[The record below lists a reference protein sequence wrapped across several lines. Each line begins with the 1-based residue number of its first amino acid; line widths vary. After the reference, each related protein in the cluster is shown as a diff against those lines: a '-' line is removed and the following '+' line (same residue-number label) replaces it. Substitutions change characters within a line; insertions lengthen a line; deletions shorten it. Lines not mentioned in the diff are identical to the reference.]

1 MPRSTD
7 GLTSAQLE
15 AVTHASGPL
24 LVMGAAGTGKTCVL
38 ERRFAWLVEQGV
50 PPDRVLALAL
60 TEPAAVEMRERIEG
74 LIEPPYEELHVG
86 TFRSFCSRLLRDE
99 ALAAGLDPD
108 FAPVSP
114 ADRVALL
121 LDHVGE
127 LRLRHHDIRG
137 NPAPLLA
144 GFVARIDRLK
154 EEMIDTG
161 GLIAHA
167 TEAQRAATGGDDAER
182 ARAAREL
189 EFAEIYAGHDRLLA
203 ERGALDSGGLV
214 LRAFELLHERPEVRE
229 RVGRRFTHV
238 LVDEYQDVNFAQAM
252 LVGLACEA
260 GRELVVAGDDDQAVH
275 RFRGAAQKNFSDF
288 RRAFP
293 DAPVISLEEN
303 RRSGKAIVAAA
314 TAVVAPITGRTEK
327 PGAQPD
333 HLGRSAAGTSREE
346 RSRNVPGGAQP
357 ERRSGE
363 HRAAE
368 SPASTAPQNLR
379 RAPHR
384 GFSAEHGT
392 DGSQE
397 VDAPPGG
404 RVSFWHCA
412 SERAEAQAVAAEAER
427 LIAAGA
433 PADRIG
439 VFVRSVARD
448 GPVVEAALE
457 ERAVPFRLSGT
468 AAYFQ
473 RAEVRDVLAWLRV
486 LADPA
491 DSGAAVRALSRPP
504 IALHS
509 VDIARL
515 TQLARRRKLDMPS
528 AVAAALEGP
537 QLTPEGRDRA
547 QAFLRLYRAA
557 SNAFEDRRPD
567 RFVLRLI
574 ERIGV
579 RRQQVFATQAGT
591 VERLRNIA
599 RLPELA
605 GAYMRRE
612 PQATPRDFT
621 RYLKAVADSGVRSE
635 EAGPPA
641 FTPAVRVVSMQA
653 AKGMELDYA
662 FVVGLG
668 AGRIPGRA
676 PVAGAEGVPDALL
689 KEQLPPAGGHEDAMR
704 RLLHVAMTRA
714 RKGLVLAWA
723 EDAGSPT
730 RPSPFYEE
738 ARAVIG
744 AAEERYEEE
753 LFGPAE
759 GLHSTFRIMR
769 DELLETVSRLGGHLG
784 EMRLDTSVDVSNAVA
799 RYLELIK
806 VAALIDRSKAGQPV
820 EEAIGEVNALLAQGT
835 TLEQRELL
843 EASALDDWLRDAG
856 REAGRR
862 PVAGHNGTEPS
873 LDPFIPRRRGA
884 AEGLMLSASD
894 IETYR
899 ICPLKYKFARVFR
912 IPQEPTIHQRF
923 GIALH
928 QVLERFHQHTNGSR
942 EELVELFESSWRR
955 GGFGDSDD
963 ELQFRERAVD
973 ALDRYW
979 EDSLTSDGRPVWFER
994 SFSFKLGPHVLRG
1007 RVDRVDRH
1015 SDGSYELI
1023 DYKTGKARTEEQ
1035 LREDVQLSVYQMG
1048 AREAWELETSAQSYF
1063 YVMTGEKVPV
1073 EHSEEQLERVR
1084 ETVAGI
1090 GEGITRQDF
1099 QPTPSAEIC
1108 SYCDYRIICPAAER

>member
-7 GLTSAQLE
+7 GLTDSQLE
-15 AVTHASGPL
+15 AVTHPSGPL
-24 LVMGAAGTGKTCVL
+24 LVTGAAGTGKTCVL
-38 ERRFAWLVEQGV
+38 ERRYAWLVEQGV
-50 PPDRVLALAL
+50 PAERVLALAL
-60 TEPAAVEMRERIEG
+60 TEPAATEMRERIEG
-74 LIEPPYEELHVG
+74 LVEPPYEEVHAA

-99 ALAAGLDPD
+99 ALEAGLDPD
-108 FAPVSP
+108 FAPMSP

-121 LDHVGE
+121 LDHIGE

-154 EEMIDTG
+154 EEMIG
-161 GLIAHA
+161 AGELIAHA
-167 TEAQRAATGGDDAER
+167 TKAERVAADADDAGR

-189 EFAEIYAGHDRLLA
+189 EFAEIYADHDRLLA
-203 ERGALDSGGLV
+203 DRAALDSGDLV
-214 LRAFELLHERPEVRE
+214 LRAFTLLHERPEVRE
-229 RVGRRFTHV
+229 RAGRRFTHV

-252 LVGLACEA
+252 LVGLLCEA
-260 GRELVVAGDDDQAVH
+260 GREIVVAGDEDQAVH
-275 RFRGAAQKNFSDF
+275 RFRGAAQKNIDDF

-293 DAPVISLEEN
+293 DAPLVELEES
-303 RRSGKAIVAAA
+303 RRSGLAIVTAAA
-314 TAVVAPITGRTEK
+314 AVVAPFAGR
-327 PGAQPD
+327 
-333 HLGRSAAGTSREE
+333 
-346 RSRNVPGGAQP
+346 
-357 ERRSGE
+357 
-363 HRAAE
+363 
-368 SPASTAPQNLR
+368 R
-379 RAPHR
+379 RAD
-384 GFSAEHGT
+384 A
-392 DGSQE
+392 QE
-397 VDAPPGG
+397 GG
-404 RVSFWHCA
+404 RVSFWRCA

-427 LIAAGA
+427 LIAAGT

-439 VFVRSVARD
+439 VIVRSVATD

-457 ERAVPFRLSGT
+457 ERAVPFRLTGS

-515 TQLARRRKLDMPS
+515 TQLARRRKLDMP
-528 AVAAALEGP
+528 AAAAAALEGP
-537 QLTPEGRDRA
+537 QLTQEGRDRA

-605 GAYMRRE
+605 AAYMRRE
-612 PQATPRDFT
+612 PHATSRDFT
-621 RYLKAVADSGVRSE
+621 RYLKAVADSGVRE
-635 EAGPPA
+635 DEAGPSA
-641 FTPAVRVVSMQA
+641 ATPAVRVVSMQA

-662 FVVGLG
+662 FVLGLN
-668 AGRIPGRA
+668 AERMPGRA
-676 PVAGAEGVPDALL
+676 PVAVEDGIPDALL
-689 KEQLPPAGGHEDAMR
+689 KEQLPSAGDHDDAVR
-704 RLLHVAMTRA
+704 RLVHVAMTRA
-714 RKGLVLAWA
+714 RDGLVLSWT
-723 EDAGSPT
+723 EGSGGVQA
-730 RPSPFYEE
+730 RSSPFYEE
-738 ARAVIG
+738 ARAALEAG
-744 AAEERYEEE
+744 EERFEEE

-769 DELLETVSRLGGHLG
+769 DELLETVSRLGGRLG
-784 EMRLDTSVDVSNAVA
+784 EMRLDTSVDVSDAVA

-820 EEAIGEVNALLAQGT
+820 KEAIGEVNALLAQGT
-835 TLEQRELL
+835 TPEQRELL
-843 EASALDDWLRDAG
+843 EASALDDWLLDAG
-856 REAGRR
+856 RDADRR
-862 PVAGHNGTEPS
+862 PAAGANGAEPS

-928 QVLERFHQHTNGSR
+928 QVLERFHQHTNGTR
-942 EELVELFESSWRR
+942 EELMDLFESSWRR

-963 ELQFRERAVD
+963 ELQFRERAVE

-979 EDSLTSDGRPVWFER
+979 EDSLTSDGRPVWYER

-1015 SDGSYELI
+1015 PDGSYELI
-1023 DYKTGKARTEEQ
+1023 DYKTGKARTAEQ
-1035 LREDVQLSVYQMG
+1035 LLEDVQLSVYQMG
-1048 AREAWELETSAQSYF
+1048 ARESWELETSAQSYF

-1073 EHSEEQLERVR
+1073 EHSEEQLDRVR
-1084 ETVAGI
+1084 DTVARI
-1090 GEGITRQDF
+1090 GEGITRHDF